1 MYGNMRLLEQIG
13 IYFML
18 VAKAFSRPEKISV
31 LYRQTIREVEKV
43 GINSFPIVVIISLF
57 VGAVITIQTNFN
69 IENPLLPRYLIGVT
83 VRDSLMLEFSS
94 TMVALILAGKVGSSI
109 ASELG
114 MMRITEQI
122 DAMEVMGIN
131 SASYL
136 ILPKGIA
143 SVLFFPVVCL
153 LSIMVG
159 LFGGYLSCVLANVV
173 PPSEYIYGIQ
183 YAFYPYYIGYA
194 VTKTAFYA
202 VIITTISSFYGYYVQ
217 GGAVEVGKS
226 STRAVVQS
234 SVLILLANLIL
245 TRTIL
250 Q

>member
-1 MYGNMRLLEQIG
+1 MRLLDQIG
-13 IYFML
+13 IYFIL
-18 VAKAFSRPEKISV
+18 LGRTFSRPEKFSV
-31 LYRQTIREVEKV
+31 LYRQTMREIEKV
-43 GINSFPIVVIISLF
+43 GINSFGIVVIISLF

-69 IENPLLPRYLIGVT
+69 IENPLLPKYLIGVT
-83 VRDSLMLEFSS
+83 VRDSLLLEFSS

-122 DAMEVMGIN
+122 DALEVMGIN
-131 SASYL
+131 SASFL
-136 ILPKGIA
+136 ILPKVIA
-143 SVLFFPVVCL
+143 AVAFFPILCL
-153 LSIMVG
+153 LSIIVG
-159 LFGGYLSCVLANVV
+159 LFGGYLSCVVANVV

-183 YAFYPYYIGYA
+183 YAFYPYYISYA
-194 VTKTAFYA
+194 VTKTVFYA
-202 VIITTISSFYGYYVQ
+202 LIITTVSSYYGYYVK

-226 STRAVVQS
+226 STKAVVHS

>member
-1 MYGNMRLLEQIG
+1 MRLLENIG
-13 IYFML
+13 IYFLLM
-18 VAKAFSRPEKISV
+18 KRTFSKPEKFSV
-31 LYRQTIREVEKV
+31 LYRQTMREIEKV

-83 VRDSLMLEFSS
+83 VRDSLLLEFSS

-109 ASELG
+109 ASEIG

-122 DAMEVMGIN
+122 DALEVMGVN
-131 SASYL
+131 SASFL
-136 ILPKGIA
+136 VLPKIIA
-143 SVLFFPVVCL
+143 AVFFFPILCL

-159 LFGGYLSCVLANVV
+159 LFGGYLSCVLANVI

-183 YAFYPYYIGYA
+183 YAFYPYYISYA
-194 VTKTAFYA
+194 LTKTAFYA
-202 VIITTISSFYGYYVQ
+202 MIITSVSSYFGYYVK

>member
-1 MYGNMRLLEQIG
+1 MRVLENIG
-13 IYFML
+13 IYFIL
-18 VAKAFSRPEKISV
+18 IGRTFSRPEKFSV
-31 LYRQTIREVEKV
+31 LYRQIIREIEKV
-43 GINSFPIVVIISLF
+43 GINSFAIVVIISLF

-69 IENPLLPRYLIGVT
+69 IENPLLPKYLIGVT
-83 VRDSLMLEFSS
+83 VRDSLLLEFSS

-122 DAMEVMGIN
+122 EALEVMGIN
-131 SASYL
+131 SASFL
-136 ILPKGIA
+136 ILPRVIA
-143 SVLFFPVVCL
+143 AVLFFPILCL

-159 LFGGYLSCVLANVV
+159 LFGGYLSCVLGNVIA
-173 PPSEYIYGIQ
+173 PSEYITGIQ
-183 YAFYPYYIGYA
+183 YSFYPYYISYA
-194 VTKTAFYA
+194 VTKTVFYA
-202 VIITTISSFYGYYVQ
+202 IIITTVSSYYGYYVK
-217 GGAVEVGKS
+217 GGALEVGKS
-226 STRAVVQS
+226 STRAVVNS

>member
-1 MYGNMRLLEQIG
+1 MKLLVHIG
-13 IYFML
+13 SYFLLM
-18 VAKAFSRPEKISV
+18 KRTFSQPEKHTI
-31 LYRQTIREVEKV
+31 LYRQTMREIEKV
-43 GINSFPIVVIISLF
+43 GINSFPIVVVISLF

-69 IENPLLPRYLIGVT
+69 IENPLLPKYLVGVT
-83 VRDSLMLEFSS
+83 VRDSLLLEFSS

-122 DAMEVMGIN
+122 DALEVMGIN

-136 ILPKGIA
+136 ILPRIIA
-143 SVLFFPVVCL
+143 AVLFFPILCL

-159 LFGGYLSCVLANVV
+159 LAGGYLSCVLANVM
-173 PPSEYIYGIQ
+173 PPSDYIYGIQ
-183 YAFYPYYIGYA
+183 YAFYPYYIWYA
-194 VTKTAFYA
+194 MTKTVFYA
-202 VIITTISSFYGYYVQ
+202 IIITSVSSYYGYHVK
-217 GGAVEVGKS
+217 GGAVEVGRS

-234 SVLILLANLIL
+234 SILILLANLIL

>member
-1 MYGNMRLLEQIG
+1 
-13 IYFML
+13 
-18 VAKAFSRPEKISV
+18 
-31 LYRQTIREVEKV
+31 
-43 GINSFPIVVIISLF
+43 
-57 VGAVITIQTNFN
+57 
-69 IENPLLPRYLIGVT
+69 
-83 VRDSLMLEFSS
+83 
-94 TMVALILAGKVGSSI
+94 MVALILAGKVGSSI

-122 DAMEVMGIN
+122 DALEVMGIN

-136 ILPKGIA
+136 ILPKVIA
-143 SVLFFPVVCL
+143 SVLFFPILCL

-159 LFGGYLSCVLANVV
+159 LFGGYLSCVVAHVV

-183 YAFYPYYIGYA
+183 YAFYPYYVSYA
-194 VTKTAFYA
+194 VTKTVFYA
-202 VIITTISSFYGYYVQ
+202 VIITTVSAYFGYHVE

-226 STRAVVQS
+226 STKAVVQS

>member
-1 MYGNMRLLEQIG
+1 MKIFSNIGSYFLL
-13 IYFML
+13 ML
-18 VAKAFSRPEKISV
+18 KAFSQPEKHSV
-31 LYRQTIREVEKV
+31 LYRQTMREIEKV
-43 GINSFPIVVIISLF
+43 GINSFAIVVVISLF

-69 IENPLLPRYLIGVT
+69 IENPLLPRYLVGVT
-83 VRDSLMLEFSS
+83 VRDSLLLEFSS

-122 DAMEVMGIN
+122 DALEVMGIN

-136 ILPKGIA
+136 ILPKIIA
-143 SVLFFPVVCL
+143 AVFFFPILCL

-159 LFGGYLSCVLANVV
+159 LFGGYLACAVGGVM
-173 PPSEYIYGIQ
+173 PPSDYIDGIQ
-183 YAFYPYYIGYA
+183 YSFYPYYISYA
-194 VTKTAFYA
+194 LTKTVFYA
-202 VIITTISSFYGYYVQ
+202 IIITSVSSYFGYNVK
-217 GGAVEVGKS
+217 GGAVEVGQS

-234 SVLILLANLIL
+234 SILILLANLIL

-250 Q
+250 S

>member
-1 MYGNMRLLEQIG
+1 MRLLSQIG
-13 IYFML
+13 TYFL
-18 VAKAFSRPEKISV
+18 LLIRAFSRPEKFSV
-31 LYRQTIREVEKV
+31 LYRQTMREIEKV

-69 IENPLLPRYLIGVT
+69 IENPLLPRYIVGVT
-83 VRDSLMLEFSS
+83 VRDSLLLEFSS

-122 DAMEVMGIN
+122 DAMEVMGVN

-136 ILPKGIA
+136 ILPRIIA
-143 SVLFFPVVCL
+143 AVLFFPILCL
-153 LSIMVG
+153 LSIIVG
-159 LFGGYLSCVLANVV
+159 LAGGYLSCILADVV
-173 PPSEYIYGIQ
+173 PPSEYMYGIQ

-194 VTKTAFYA
+194 MTKTAVYA
-202 VIITTISSFYGYYVQ
+202 VIITSVSSYFGYNVK
-217 GGAVEVGKS
+217 GGAVEVGRA